1 MNIFVIYLTGIIP
14 AGVIIAVGLHIL
26 HTGQEETAKAR
37 FFTFLLTTGIL
48 LLFAIFTA
56 GWLTPDGDNR
66 LVIIIAPLLT
76 PSLLGVLALI
86 LIHIKTFA
94 DLTPGGKVIAFLL
107 ALSCLALIAGSWQ
120 QPTGWAQV
128 ILPGSLLL
136 AITWTLA
143 SASQKFAA
151 LFCLVIILLL
161 TLLNTDILSDL
172 RMQFLPHGFAVILG
186 YFLGMLPGFAVTLA
200 AVFTTSGFR
209 FLKQSTKTV
218 SEGVKPTISTRAVFQ
233 LALAAILL
241 GCLAYNILWASI
253 WDQTSDGLGGI
264 FFATEAS
271 LVAIGAGMLME
282 LTLVGWRRTVSV
294 SFSVLVPVV
303 MFAAFSIGWG
313 VSYHHL
319 TEERAARIQTAIERY
334 QTRTGS
340 YPIQLGELVP
350 DDLWYIPQ
358 PVILRGQS
366 WCYQGGEDY
375 YRLGTYYRES
385 FSSPL
390 SLHIYFSVG
399 MPPSEESPCEAQ
411 LPALKALYDPIPY
424 VGNSGYPTI
433 TPLPTNP

>member
-151 LFCLVIILLL
+151 LFSLVIILLL

-233 LALAAILL
+233 PYGERKFLCAGASRHVRCFFNRVGSILPPP
-241 GCLAYNILWASI
+241 
-253 WDQTSDGLGGI
+253 DGR
-264 FFATEAS
+264 ARRPHS
-271 LVAIGAGMLME
+271 NSHR
-282 LTLVGWRRTVSV
+282 TL
-294 SFSVLVPVV
+294 
-303 MFAAFSIGWG
+303 
-313 VSYHHL
+313 
-319 TEERAARIQTAIERY
+319 
-334 QTRTGS
+334 
-340 YPIQLGELVP
+340 P
-350 DDLWYIPQ
+350 DSH
-358 PVILRGQS
+358 G
-366 WCYQGGEDY
+366 
-375 YRLGTYYRES
+375 
-385 FSSPL
+385 
-390 SLHIYFSVG
+390 
-399 MPPSEESPCEAQ
+399 Q
-411 LPALKALYDPIPY
+411 LPNPTRR
-424 VGNSGYPTI
+424 VGSR
-433 TPLPTNP
+433 